1 MKTNKQTKT
10 PVVFCFCYKPGH
22 SMVSAWCSTCSSS
35 HGAYSQKKK
44 KKKSLSLIVTARFER
59 RLNGNTA
66 RHVETPILQTKVA
79 FTPGI
84 DIGKAF
90 APGVLKRLL

>member
-1 MKTNKQTKT
+1 MLDLFVK
-10 PVVFCFCYKPGH
+10 PWSVFAK
-22 SMVSAWCSTCSSS
+22 
-35 HGAYSQKKK
+35 KKK

-66 RHVETPILQTKVA
+66 RHVETPILQTKAA